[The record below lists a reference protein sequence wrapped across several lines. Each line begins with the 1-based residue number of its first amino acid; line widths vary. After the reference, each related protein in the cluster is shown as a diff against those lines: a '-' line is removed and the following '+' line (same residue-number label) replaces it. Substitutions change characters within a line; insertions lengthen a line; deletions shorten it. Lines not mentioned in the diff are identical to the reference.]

1 MNAVLSFSLFFRSIP
16 CSFAFRYLLKKGSN
30 PSYYPKKAK
39 CIFLFHAFFDF
50 QNSEKN
56 GEKKRKPAKFAGFP
70 PQIY

>member
-16 CSFAFRYLLKKGSN
+16 CSFRASKTAQKGSN

-50 QNSEKN
+50 QKSEKN
-56 GEKKRKPAKFAGFP
+56 GEKKRKPAKIAGFP